1 MNIKEMREKRA
12 ELVEKARKIL
22 QKAREEDR
30 ELTKEEES
38 QWEQMHADADAL
50 KEKIDQEERQ
60 EEAEKDLERSIQEP
74 HKPDP
79 QEGENEEEQK
89 RAYSL
94 AFRNW
99 LRFGISELEP
109 EQRKILR
116 TGFQNLS
123 PEMRALGTP
132 DSAGGYTIPEDFY
145 NKLTDALKFYG
156 GMRQSR
162 AEIIRSTSGA
172 DLPMPTDDDT
182 SNSGAI
188 LDENTQVGEQDIT
201 FGVVILGAYMYTSKL
216 VRVSLQL
223 LQDSA
228 FDLESWLARK
238 LGERIGRAT
247 NNHFTVGTGT
257 AQPNGVVTAASE
269 GKVGDTGQTTSVTYG
284 DLVDLFHAVDRDY
297 RQNGEW
303 MMHDSSLKALKK
315 LEDNDGRPL
324 WQPGL
329 AVREPDT
336 ILGKPYIVNNDVP
349 VMGVDAKSI
358 LFGDFSL
365 YKIRDVLGVQVLRL
379 QERYADFLQ
388 VGFLAFSRHDGDLL
402 DAGTAPIKYY
412 QNSST

>member
-1 MNIKEMREKRA
+1 
-12 ELVEKARKIL
+12 
-22 QKAREEDR
+22 
-30 ELTKEEES
+30 
-38 QWEQMHADADAL
+38 
-50 KEKIDQEERQ
+50 
-60 EEAEKDLERSIQEP
+60 
-74 HKPDP
+74 
-79 QEGENEEEQK
+79 
-89 RAYSL
+89 
-94 AFRNW
+94 
-99 LRFGISELEP
+99 
-109 EQRKILR
+109 
-116 TGFQNLS
+116 
-123 PEMRALGTP
+123 MRALGTP